1 MMDRKYD
8 VTKLVRRDTVD
19 GWARIAIVEF
29 QKSIEKKRI
38 GVTRQLYNSFKKQ
51 LVAGGGDV
59 KGVLLKFLM
68 YGRFRDMGVGRGM
81 KAWERATNKANL
93 IAAKRYGADVPYSR
107 RMAKRWYSKTKWAE
121 TLRLG
126 ELLARDLGEEITGW
140 IAQETGGDVT
150 VRV

>member
-1 MMDRKYD
+1 MDRKYD

>member
-1 MMDRKYD
+1 MVERKHD
-8 VTKLVRRDTVD
+8 LSKLVRRDTVE
-19 GWARIAIVEF
+19 GWAHYAIVEF
-29 QKSIEKKRI
+29 QKSLDKKKV

-51 LVAGGGDV
+51 LTGSGGDV
-59 KGVLLKFLM
+59 KAVMLKFLM

-81 KAWERATNKANL
+81 KAYERATNKANL

-107 RMAKRWYSKTKWAE
+107 RMPKRWYSKTKWAE

-126 ELLARDLGEEITGW
+126 ELLARDMGEDIMGW
-140 IAQETGGDVT
+140 IAQETGGEVT